1 MAKSFM
7 NDVLVARFMYFPSAS
22 ATLKFLIKP
31 NTSDEEYLFFS
42 ILNCSILPSNTV
54 LTSKNFVPQSIKDS
68 LITA

>member
-54 LTSKNFVPQSIKDS
+54 R
-68 LITA
+68 